1 MTQISLTSLACPL
14 DGQALTR
21 HDRRFLCASGH
32 SFDLAK
38 RGYLHL
44 LPAQNKR
51 SKDPGDSL
59 AMIQARQRFLAQG
72 HYNELA
78 TALTTLSTIG
88 DTVRLLDA
96 GCGEGYYLR
105 QLEQNAPHI
114 AWHAA
119 GLDISKPAI
128 DCAAKLDKGFQ
139 YLVASN
145 ANIPLLDKSVD
156 VVWCVFGFADYNEF
170 KRILAPRG
178 RLIMV
183 DPGADHL
190 LELRQIIYPAVKEK
204 VKPWHTP
211 AGFVCEAEQRL
222 RGSMDLDNDALA
234 DLMVMTPHLYR
245 ASREGREQA
254 AGLPRL
260 TCQFDIQIRVLQ
272 PVTDTTM

>member
-14 DGQALTR
+14 DGQPLTR

-51 SKDPGDSL
+51 SKDPGDST

-72 HYNELA
+72 HYDKLA
-78 TALTTLSTIG
+78 AALTTLSTTG

-114 AWHAA
+114 TWHAA

-128 DCAAKLDKGFQ
+128 DCAAKLDKGYQ

-145 ANIPLLDKSVD
+145 ANIPLLENSVD
-156 VVWCVFGFADYNEF
+156 VVWCVFGFADYREF
-170 KRILAPRG
+170 ARILVPGG

-183 DPGADHL
+183 DPGTEHL
-190 LELRQIIYPAVKEK
+190 LALRQIIYPIVKEK
-204 VKPWHTP
+204 VLPWQVP
-211 AGFVCEAEQRL
+211 EGFVCEAEQRL
-222 RGSMDLDNDALA
+222 QGTMDLNKDALA

-245 ASREGREQA
+245 ASREGRDQA
-254 AGLPRL
+254 AALDQL
-260 TCQFDIQIRVLQ
+260 SCQFDIHVRVLQ
-272 PVTDTTM
+272 PQTTITT